1 MEIPESGD
9 TSWDVYE
16 HIMYMS
22 FLKASLFFITQIYT
36 FSLIIK
42 TFKLYIGLESRVFEQ
57 LWSRPVLLRPVTVRT

>member
-1 MEIPESGD
+1 MEILESEA
-9 TSWDVYE
+9 TSWHVYE
-16 HIMYMS
+16 YIMYMS
-22 FLKASLFFITQIYT
+22 FLKASLFLITQVYI